1 MNLFIGIGKIFD
13 VYLNGRVLKFSLAVQ
28 QEKPCNVPCLIFD
41 PSDEV
46 REFVE
51 HLRTTKQVVWLQG
64 RVASYEFENQGKTIR
79 KIEVITE
86 TTCSLTIE

>member
-13 VYLNGRVLKFSLAVQ
+13 VYLNGRVLKFTLAIQ
-28 QEKPCNVPCLIFD
+28 QEKPCNIPCLIFD

-51 HLRTTKQVVWLQG
+51 HLQTTKQIVWLQG

-79 KIEVITE
+79 KIEVITYPR
-86 TTCSLTIE
+86 SIKTI